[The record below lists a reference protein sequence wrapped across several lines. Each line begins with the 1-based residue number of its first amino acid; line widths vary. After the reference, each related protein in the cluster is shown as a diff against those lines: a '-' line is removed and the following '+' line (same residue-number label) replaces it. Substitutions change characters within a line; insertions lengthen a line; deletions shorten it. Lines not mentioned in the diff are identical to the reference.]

1 MLALAVAFCGMES
14 KRALV
19 GINDMSLIWPP
30 PKDIPWPRG
39 YVILGSH
46 ADWSSAPVKLTLDGS
61 TEYAVVSD
69 KYASKE
75 YDFMV
80 RVSGLALAGGSKDA
94 TVTCKDGTA
103 VACVINVETVC

>member
-61 TEYAVVSD
+61 TEYAVVSE
-69 KYASKE
+69 K
-75 YDFMV
+75 YDFMA
-80 RVSGLALAGGSKDA
+80 RGLALADGSTDA
-94 TVTCKDGTA
+94 TVTCNDGTA

>member
-19 GINDMSLIWPP
+19 GINDESLMFPP
-30 PKDIPWPRG
+30 PKDTGPRG

-61 TEYAVVSD
+61 TEYAVVSE
-69 KYASKE
+69 KYDL

-80 RVSGLALAGGSKDA
+80 RGLALADGSTDA

-103 VACVINVETVC
+103 VACVINVETVW

>member
-19 GINDMSLIWPP
+19 GINNAMPMVDTE
-30 PKDIPWPRG
+30 DTGPRG
-39 YVILGSH
+39 YVILGPH

-69 KYASKE
+69 KYASKV

-103 VACVINVETVC
+103 VACVINVETVE

>member
-19 GINDMSLIWPP
+19 GINNAMPMVDTE
-30 PKDIPWPRG
+30 DTGPRG
-39 YVILGSH
+39 YVILGPH

-69 KYASKE
+69 KYASKV

-103 VACVINVETVC
+103 VACVINVETVG

>member
-30 PKDIPWPRG
+30 PKDTPWPRG

-61 TEYAVVSD
+61 TEYAVVSE
-69 KYASKE
+69 K
-75 YDFMV
+75 YDFMA
-80 RVSGLALAGGSKDA
+80 RGLALADGSTDA
-94 TVTCKDGTA
+94 TVTCNDGTA

>member
-19 GINDMSLIWPP
+19 GINNAMPMVDTE
-30 PKDIPWPRG
+30 DTGPRG
-39 YVILGSH
+39 YVILGPH

-69 KYASKE
+69 K

-103 VACVINVETVC
+103 VACVINVETVG